1 MNFEDE
7 KDYIMRVI
15 KEMVRML
22 FALLF
27 GRKQFSVEQ
36 ELKSG
41 YEVSGKTL
49 DDLLAMADRGEINE
63 AENMLLEGID
73 YDNKDELAAA
83 ALFYQYLSEKEQ
95 GFLLENNYSKEEILD
110 GITDLMQK
118 SGYGGVAEVVDEG

>member
-118 SGYGGVAEVVDEG
+118 SGYGDVAEVVDEG

>member
-36 ELKSG
+36 ELKNG

-118 SGYGGVAEVVDEG
+118 SGYGDVAEVVDEG